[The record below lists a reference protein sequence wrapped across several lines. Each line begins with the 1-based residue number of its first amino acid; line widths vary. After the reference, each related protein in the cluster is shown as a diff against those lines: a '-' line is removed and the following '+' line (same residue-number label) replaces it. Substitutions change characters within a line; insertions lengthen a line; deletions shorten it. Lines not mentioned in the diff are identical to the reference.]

1 MPFSIRLW
9 SLRALGILLVLV
21 LAPRPV
27 PALGSARRVT
37 VARVIPAWARK
48 YNANC
53 SMCHS
58 PAVPRLNARGI
69 QFKWAGY
76 RMPEEIGE
84 KAEVSRLQ
92 DFFAART
99 RVQYAYEKPADGPAS
114 RNAFSVDGLSVF
126 AGGAVG
132 RVFGGLLEIDRAADG
147 EVEAVVAASAVWG
160 SERRFGGVRA
170 GQGHMLLL
178 GGGVAGFDRSIG
190 LSRPLPFG
198 SANTALPLN
207 LGGDLAGAEAFYV
220 VGPNRVGVQLVNSV
234 GGGEGGASTSQDL
247 VLTNQFMWDEAGAG
261 IGAAVYFGRARGL
274 DEEDPGARARYSRV
288 ALTANKYVGNLEL
301 MGGYVVSRDRDLPPV
316 ATFARPDVQGTGYW
330 FSGQYTLRPAQLTLF
345 TRWELSDPDR
355 DTDADADRR
364 WVTGGVLP
372 LNLPEFLRVALE
384 FRRDLPQGGLRPRR
398 SGVAAELQLTF

>member
-1 MPFSIRLW
+1 MQCSIRSGASSVL
-9 SLRALGILLVLV
+9 AVLLVF
-21 LAPRPV
+21 ASQPAQ
-27 PALGSARRVT
+27 ALGSAGRAT
-37 VARVIPAWARK
+37 SARVIPAWARK

-84 KAEVSRLQ
+84 NAEVARLQ
-92 DFFAART
+92 DYFAART
-99 RVQYAYEKPADGPAS
+99 RVQYAYEKPAGGPAS
-114 RNAFSVDGLSVF
+114 RNAFSIDGLSVF

-160 SERRFGGVRA
+160 SERRFGGIRA

-198 SANTALPLN
+198 SANTALALN

-220 VGPNRVGVQLVNSV
+220 VGANRLGVQLVNSI
-234 GGGEGGASTSQDL
+234 GGGEGSASTSQDV
-247 VLTNQFMWDEAGAG
+247 VLSNQLMWDDAGAG
-261 IGAAVYFGRARGL
+261 IGAAVYLGRARGL
-274 DEEDPGARARYSRV
+274 SEDDPGARARYSRV
-288 ALTANKYVGNLEL
+288 ALTANKYVGNLEVL
-301 MGGYVVSRDRDLPPV
+301 GGYIVSRDRDLPPV
-316 ATFARPDVQGTGYW
+316 NNFARPDVQGRGYW
-330 FSGQYTLRPAQLTLF
+330 VSGQYTLRPTPLTLF
-345 TRWELSDPDR
+345 ARWESSDPDR
-355 DTDADADRR
+355 DTNADADRR
-364 WVTGGVLP
+364 WVAGGVLP
-372 LNLPEFLRVALE
+372 LNLPEYLRVALE
-384 FRRDLPQGGLRPRR
+384 FRRDLPQGSLRTRR
-398 SGVAAELQLTF
+398 NALAAELQLTF